1 MIDPWNKV
9 YTALKKSVSEKC
21 TDSGTSSIR
30 TPSDFPYM
38 SVVQLNNGTTAD
50 DLENEENA
58 ITSIFE
64 ITVFSNKNQTEPR
77 NIMSLVCEE
86 MRKMGYRR
94 TGPFSPAN
102 VSDVNVY
109 RVIYRFSRIIGEGEE
124 F

>member
-9 YTALKKSVSEKC
+9 YTVLKKTVSEKC
-21 TDSGTSSIR
+21 SNSGTSSIG
-30 TPSDFPYM
+30 TPPEFPYM

-58 ITSIFE
+58 IISNIE
-64 ITVFSNKNQTEPR
+64 VTVFSNKNQTESR

-94 TGPFSPAN
+94 TGPFSPTN

-109 RVIYRFSRIIGEGEE
+109 RVIYRFSRIIGAGEE

>member
-1 MIDPWNKV
+1 MIDPLDKV
-9 YTALKKSVSEKC
+9 YTALKKSTLKKC

-30 TPSDFPYM
+30 IPSNFPYM

-58 ITSIFE
+58 IISNIE
-64 ITVFSNKNQTEPR
+64 VTVFSNKNQTESR

-94 TGPFSPAN
+94 TGPFSPTN
-102 VSDVNVY
+102 ISDVNVY
-109 RVIYRFSRIIGEGEE
+109 RVIYRFSRIIGAGEE